1 MGSMRGTMDR
11 ALSICHAGPKKY
23 SAPNEI
29 RNSTQS
35 FLRTDEIASSLESG
49 SKDDRRIS
57 TSSTS
62 SNASTDVESNVST
75 DSSCSSLFSYVNM
88 NMSGDTLQ
96 ELAQQELQ
104 AEKFR
109 TMIAR
114 RRSTGTEERILKHYE
129 KCLADTEERI
139 ETLRLS
145 AFPL

>member
-1 MGSMRGTMDR
+1 MGSMRGNMDR
-11 ALSICHAGPKKY
+11 VLSIWHARPKKCIV
-23 SAPNEI
+23 PDDI
-29 RNSTQS
+29 
-35 FLRTDEIASSLESG
+35 RTDEIGSSLVSR
-49 SKDDRRIS
+49 SKEDRRTS

-62 SNASTDVESNVST
+62 SNVST

-88 NMSGDTLQ
+88 NMSADTLQ